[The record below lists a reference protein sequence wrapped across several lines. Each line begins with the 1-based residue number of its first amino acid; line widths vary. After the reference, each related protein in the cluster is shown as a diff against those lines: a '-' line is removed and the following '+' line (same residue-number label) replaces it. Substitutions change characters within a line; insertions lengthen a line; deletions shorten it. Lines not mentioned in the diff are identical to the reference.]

1 MGRPFPSALSIAHR
15 FDGCSWRDELA
26 DAGFHIWGLDFQGFG
41 NSDPYPEMA
50 VPAERNPALGRAE
63 AASRQIERATHFIRD
78 QHCVPKISIIAHS
91 WGTIATGR
99 FAGSCPDQVERLV
112 FFGPGHV
119 APEEGGAPALFLLA
133 SRLAR
138 GSMDRFTVEVPPGES
153 AVLSKRHLEWASLFG
168 HRPGEQ
174 NALASERQD
183 AERAVAGYRR
193 RRSGRSRLRPWP
205 HPSASRHH
213 PRRMGQPHYRHRCAL
228 ALRFAEGVARET
240 RRQGQPR
247 DASHASRRK
256 PSRALPRDAGLPQRR
271 QSADRATIACLTPP
285 RHQGEANVRR
295 NLRSSA

>member
-78 QHCVPKISIIAHS
+78 RHCVPKISIIAHS

-99 FAGSCPDQVERLV
+99 FAGTCPDQVERLV

-153 AVLSKRHLEWASLFG
+153 AVLSNRHLEWGLFIWTQT
-168 HRPGEQ
+168 R
-174 NALASERQD
+174 R
-183 AERAVAGYRR
+183 AERA
-193 RRSGRSRLRPWP
+193 
-205 HPSASRHH
+205 
-213 PRRMGQPHYRHRCAL
+213 
-228 ALRFAEGVARET
+228 
-240 RRQGQPR
+240 RQR
-247 DASHASRRK
+247 ASRR
-256 PSRALPRDAGLPQRR
+256 RAGRCRISPPPE
-271 QSADRATIACLTPP
+271 RAISTTTLASSERLSP
-285 RHQGEANVRR
+285 
-295 NLRSSA
+295 SSAANGTASLPTPMRVGSSIR